1 MLILQIIQILFEP
14 ILLMNILVI
23 RNDRLGD
30 FVLTLPCYIML
41 KTAFPE
47 AKVSVLVPEY
57 TAGIADACP
66 YIDQVIIDP
75 GKSTLVGLSAL
86 VKKLRALQFDSV
98 ITLFSTTHIGIA
110 VFLAGVKY
118 RLAPATKI
126 AQLFYNYRL
135 RQRRSRSEKPEYAY
149 NLDLIKKYL
158 LDQGIHNT
166 PDPVPPY
173 LSFDENVIFQLRK
186 QFCKQFSV
194 DENKK
199 LVFIHAGSGGSAN
212 NLSLEQYAQLV
223 ATLNSGN
230 KYTLILTAGPGEE
243 NKVAALSK
251 LMLDNPHVVYHS
263 KLGLVNFAQ
272 HIAFS
277 DLFISGSTGPLHIA
291 GALNVPTAAFYT
303 RRRSATSLRWQTL
316 NSPERRLAFTPP
328 ETAEEMDMS
337 QIDIEA
343 AANEIRDKFLK
354 I

>member
-1 MLILQIIQILFEP
+1 MLILQIIQRLYEP

-23 RNDRLGD
+23 RNDKLGD

-75 GKSTLVGLSAL
+75 GKSTLVGVSDL
-86 VKKLRALQFDSV
+86 VKELRVHEFDSV
-98 ITLFSTTHIGIA
+98 ITLFSTTRIGIS
-110 VFLAGVKY
+110 VFLANIKY

-126 AQLFYNYRL
+126 AQLFYNHRL

-158 LDQGIHNT
+158 LEHGIHNT
-166 PDPVPPY
+166 PDPTPPY
-173 LSFDENVIFQLRK
+173 LLFDENLIVQLRK
-186 QFCKQFSV
+186 QFCQQFSI

-212 NLSLEQYAQLV
+212 NLSLEQYAQL
-223 ATLNSGN
+223 ATILNSDN
-230 KYTLILTAGPGEE
+230 EYTFILTAGPGEE
-243 NKVAALSK
+243 NIVAALSI
-251 LMLDNPHVVYHS
+251 LMQDNPHVVYHS
-263 KLGLVNFAQ
+263 QRGLTSFAQ
-272 HIAFS
+272 YIAFA